1 VRFEGLWWPWR
12 RHGALALA
20 VTASVA
26 LVVPL
31 AGTGSAASSAR
42 APKRISVVAAF
53 YPLAEV
59 AQQVGGRYVT
69 VHNLTPAGAEPH
81 DLELNSDQV
90 DETLGAALVIV
101 MGKGFQPAVEA
112 AAKQRDGTTVSVL
125 SRLTA
130 VKSKGK
136 HVAPAG
142 AVTPNALDPHV
153 WLDPVL
159 MRNVVVIVRD
169 ALVKADP
176 RHAATYRVNAARYAA
191 EVARLDAD
199 YRSGLA
205 TCTRKLI
212 VTSHEAFGY
221 LAKEYGLRQVGITGI
236 DPEAEP
242 DPQHLAELTKLAK
255 QKGVTTIFTESLVSP
270 KVAQTLAREAGGLR
284 TEVLNPLEG
293 LTDRQVS
300 QGESY
305 LSVMHANLAKLRTA
319 LGCT

>member
-1 VRFEGLWWPWR
+1 MGFEGLRLRWR
-12 RHGALALA
+12 GARAVALI
-20 VTASVA
+20 ASVA

-31 AGTGSAASSAR
+31 AGSGSAVSSAR
-42 APKRISVVAAF
+42 ASKRISVVAAF

-59 AQQVGGRYVT
+59 AQQVGGRDVT

-81 DLELNSDQV
+81 DLELASDQV
-90 DETLGAALVIV
+90 DLVLGARIVIV
-101 MGKGFQPAVEA
+101 MGKGFQPSVEA
-112 AAKQRDGTTVSVL
+112 AAKQGNGVTVSVL

-136 HVAPAG
+136 RVAPNGTVA
-142 AVTPNALDPHV
+142 PNALDPHV

-159 MRNVVVIVRD
+159 MRSVVDIVKN

-176 RHAATYRVNAARYAA
+176 HHAAAYRANAANYSAK
-191 EVARLDAD
+191 VATLDAD
-199 YRSGLA
+199 YRRGLA
-205 TCTRKLI
+205 ACKRKLI

-221 LAKEYGLRQVGITGI
+221 LAKEYRLRQVGITGI

-242 DPQHLAELTKLAK
+242 DPEHLAQLTKLVK
-255 QKGVTTIFTESLVSP
+255 RRHVTTIFTESLVSP

-293 LTDRQVS
+293 LTDLQVS
-300 QGESY
+300 QGENY
-305 LSVMHANLAKLRTA
+305 LSVMRTNLMKLREA